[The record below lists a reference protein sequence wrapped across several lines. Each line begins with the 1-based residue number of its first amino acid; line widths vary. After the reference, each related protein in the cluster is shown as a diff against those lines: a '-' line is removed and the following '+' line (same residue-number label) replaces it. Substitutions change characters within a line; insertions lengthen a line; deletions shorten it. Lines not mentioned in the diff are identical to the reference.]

1 MQRHNENGLAVAQYL
16 EKHPKVKHVY
26 YLGLTTHSQNSTAAK
41 TMTVSIIHSLF
52 LDLSLHINISAL
64 LIFVAYSMHKKAQQI

>member
-1 MQRHNENGLAVAQYL
+1 MQRHNENVLAVAQYL
-16 EKHPKVKHVY
+16 DKHPKVKHVY